1 MGFLNWFRELFG
13 GQAQPKERV
22 PFYDVPSRRVIYI
35 PPEELAPGAVRA
47 KIQGIEGVVW
57 ILADQLQAGP
67 LQHPPFDEDVRQH
80 IRRIQETFA
89 EHRPMSADE
98 WEDGFRRDRD
108 PIPEIALWIHASDI
122 FRDFTKDEPL
132 ADRRKN
138 VYQVIVACLTSTPD
152 MVRRVL
158 PQGSLSGEEIDRIV
172 ARFFPK
178 RSSASLKPS
187 SCAVLVPTSGP
198 NRAFLSLIRPKTK
211 TA

>member
-1 MGFLNWFRELFG
+1 MGFIAWVRGLFRG
-13 GQAQPKERV
+13 SVKPGERV

-57 ILADQLQAGP
+57 VLADQVQSGP

-80 IRRIQETFA
+80 IHRIQETFT
-89 EHRPMSADE
+89 EHRPMTSAE

-108 PIPEIALWIHASDI
+108 PVPEIALWIHASNI
-122 FRDFTKDEPL
+122 YRDFAKDEPL
-132 ADRRKN
+132 GERRKH

-158 PQGSLSGEEIDRIV
+158 PQGCLSSEEIDRIV

-178 RSSASLKPS
+178 QSSAS
-187 SCAVLVPTSGP
+187 
-198 NRAFLSLIRPKTK
+198 
-211 TA
+211 